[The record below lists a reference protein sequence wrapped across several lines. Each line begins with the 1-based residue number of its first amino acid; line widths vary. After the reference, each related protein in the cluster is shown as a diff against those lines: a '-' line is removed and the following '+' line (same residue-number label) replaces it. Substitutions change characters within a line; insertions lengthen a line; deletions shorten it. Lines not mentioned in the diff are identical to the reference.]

1 MENNFYVYMYLRED
15 GTPYYVGK
23 GKEYRA
29 YDKSR
34 RIAVPP
40 KDRIKIVLE
49 NLTNE
54 QACSNEIDFIKF
66 YGRKDLGTGI
76 LRNLTDGG
84 EGVPGRIVSEE
95 SRKKLSKSLS
105 IALKGHTPWNKG
117 KKGTITAEH
126 KKKIDV
132 GRIRF
137 LENNGGPANKGKK
150 VSEEQLEKMRIN
162 STGRKQSKETI
173 EKRIQHLIGKPR
185 SEETKRKISE
195 KQRGIKRRKATPEEI
210 ENRVKHFRGKKRP
223 IVTCP
228 HCGKSGGTGAM
239 HQYHFDR
246 CKLSP
251 EKKIQIEKQ

>member
-29 YDKSR
+29 YDKAR

-40 KDRIKIVLE
+40 KNRIKIVLE

-66 YGRKDLGTGI
+66 YGRKDQGTGI

-84 EGVPGRIVSEE
+84 EGAPGRILSEE
-95 SRKKLSKSLS
+95 SKRKLSKTLS
-105 IALKGHTPWNKG
+105 IVLKGRTPWNKG
-117 KKGTITAEH
+117 KIDILSEQQ
-126 KKKIDV
+126 KKSLEE
-132 GRIRF
+132 GRKKF
-137 LENNGGPANKGKK
+137 LEENGGPVNKGVAMSDEQKEKLRKASSGKK
-150 VSEEQLEKMRIN
+150 Q
-162 STGRKQSKETI
+162 TTETI
-173 EKRIQHLIGKPR
+173 QKRVQHYIGKPR

-195 KQRGIKRRKATPEEI
+195 KQRGVKRRKATPEEI

-228 HCGKSGGTGAM
+228 HCGKSGGSGSM
-239 HQYHFDR
+239 HVHHFDR

-251 EKKIQIEKQ
+251 EKKFR